1 LYLIIL
7 LADLAL
13 PSAVLGPV
21 EYPPWTLHL
30 TLPFFINIPGALQGL
45 LPCFVSVSH
54 CNLNLYLITVLNSYQ
69 DVSVGKKKKEKKKN
83 KLQDLAILF

>member
-1 LYLIIL
+1 M
-7 LADLAL
+7 
-13 PSAVLGPV
+13 
-21 EYPPWTLHL
+21 
-30 TLPFFINIPGALQGL
+30 PGALQGL

-54 CNLNLYLITVLNSYQ
+54 CNLNLYLIAVLNSYQ